1 MKTILSLL
9 SAVLLC
15 GLAHALVPRDVVV
28 VFNADSPL
36 SVRTA
41 EAYVA
46 TRSIPRENAVGLHG
60 IKAADISRADY
71 NRFIMEPLME
81 EARVRGWQW
90 PANDKMLGKRKA
102 AIVLMPDMPLRI
114 QAAANLPKQFA
125 GSGNNSASLD
135 SELMMLGALYPLGG
149 PLGNRAYKKDG
160 NISDYNAHILAVCR
174 IDAPDEAT
182 IRRMV
187 TEPAEVERRGLWGWA
202 VVDEGGP
209 YPEGDAM
216 FHTAASYAKV
226 QGFPLFH
233 ETSKQCIGPDFPLM
247 QHVAVYL
254 GWYNQWP
261 NGPFAA
267 SAPQFRFEKGAV
279 AYHLHSF
286 SALSVKDP
294 KQWVCALLQRGA
306 AVTAGNVA
314 EPYLGG
320 CLDPEI
326 FFARLLRGYTLAE
339 AALMASPTASWQGVV
354 LGDPLYRPFAARQST
369 GSSSDTAFARWYRA
383 CRDSSASLAAL
394 EGQVVSRLRTP
405 DGPVMAEAFAW
416 HCAEINRM
424 DKAVEY
430 FRMAAELATDKVDWT
445 RNLLMQITAEYNR
458 GEKAVA
464 ESLMKR
470 MLEQTMGSPYRK
482 AIELSADTVVE
493 ERRKARAA
501 EAAARAK
508 AAAEAAKAKKAAA
521 EAKKKAAP
529 AKK

>member
-1 MKTILSLL
+1 MKLVATAL
-9 SAVLLC
+9 AAAAALC
-15 GLAHALVPRDVVV
+15 SMAHALVPQDVVV

-36 SVRTA
+36 SKRCT
-41 EAYVA
+41 EAYCA
-46 TRSIPRENAVGLHG
+46 KRSIPLENVVGLHG

-71 NRFIMEPLME
+71 NRLVMEPLME

-90 PANDKMLGKRKA
+90 PSHDKMPGKRKA
-102 AIVLMPDMPLRI
+102 ALLLMPDMPLRI
-114 QAAANLPKQFA
+114 KAAANLPKQFA
-125 GSGNNSASLD
+125 GNGNNSASLD
-135 SELMMLGALYPLGG
+135 SELMLLGSLYPLGG

-160 NISDYNAHILAVCR
+160 NISDYNAHVLSVCR

-182 IRRMV
+182 IMRMIND
-187 TEPAEVERRGLWGWA
+187 PAEVERRGLWGWA

-209 YPEGDAM
+209 YKEGDAM

-247 QHVAVYL
+247 DHVAVYL
-254 GWYNQWP
+254 GWYNQRP
-261 NGPFAA
+261 NGPFAPT
-267 SAPQFRFEKGAV
+267 APQFRFEKGAV

-326 FFARLLRGYTLAE
+326 FFARLLRGYTVAE
-339 AALMASPTASWQGVV
+339 AALMATPATSWQGVV
-354 LGDPLYRPFAARQST
+354 LGDPLYRPFAARKAAGAT
-369 GSSSDTAFARWYRA
+369 WDGTFARWYRA
-383 CRDSSASLAAL
+383 CRDTSADVAAL
-394 EGQVVSRLRTP
+394 EAQVGSRLRTP

-416 HCAEINRM
+416 HCAETNRL
-424 DKAVEY
+424 DKAAEY
-430 FRMAAELATDKVDWT
+430 FRMAAQLSQTPRDWA
-445 RNLLMQITAEYNR
+445 RNTLLQITAEYNR

-464 ESLMKR
+464 ETLMRR
-470 MLEQTMGSPYRK
+470 MLEQTLGSPYRK
-482 AIELSADTVVE
+482 AIEQTADTVVE

-501 EAAARAK
+501 EAAAKAK
-508 AAAEAAKAKKAAA
+508 AAQEARKQKSAKGGK
-521 EAKKKAAP
+521 
-529 AKK
+529 